1 MMSLSPLILALII
14 GFNVSA
20 SKQIATLAGSKEVT
34 LLTHNIIYKL
44 LDMLKVSKQNLSN
57 FSSPALMGEVLYREL
72 LVHIL
77 LLT

>member
-44 LDMLKVSKQNLSN
+44 LDMLKVSK
-57 FSSPALMGEVLYREL
+57 
-72 LVHIL
+72 
-77 LLT
+77 